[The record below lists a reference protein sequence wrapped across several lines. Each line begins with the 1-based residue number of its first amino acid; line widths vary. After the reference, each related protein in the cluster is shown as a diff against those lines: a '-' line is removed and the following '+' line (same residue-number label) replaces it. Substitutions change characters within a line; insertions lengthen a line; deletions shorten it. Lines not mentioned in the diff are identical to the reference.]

1 MNPIDEIRKE
11 MENASARSDLDK
23 IGGLRLKEGN
33 RWVDE
38 ALALPDPVLHFH
50 GMIAE
55 NEITVIFAAAGVGK
69 SILAVQ
75 IAEEI
80 ARTRTVLYIDL
91 ELSDKQF
98 QKRYTMGDTP
108 HRFPETFIRAV
119 LDEDDPDAV
128 DLEQCVISSIE
139 AAASRGIQVVI
150 LDNLSYACRRS
161 ESAEETA
168 LLMQKLKHI
177 TRINGMTLIV
187 VAHTPKRYF
196 SSPLTRDD
204 LAGSHKLMVAFDA
217 AIAIGEVVEN
227 KHQRYIKQVKVRSAE
242 MVYDTESVLL
252 CELADDDGWLHFK
265 FLGTASERELIKIS
279 DPRMMEVMKLHAD
292 GCSLREI
299 AHRTKV
305 SKSTVDRWI
314 KANSTAVP
322 GVPSV
327 PSVLGTGQT
336 GQMGQWDNDDLPE

>member
-1 MNPIDEIRKE
+1 
-11 MENASARSDLDK
+11 
-23 IGGLRLKEGN
+23 
-33 RWVDE
+33 
-38 ALALPDPVLHFH
+38 VLHFH

-80 ARTRTVLYIDL
+80 ALTRKVLYIDL

-98 QKRYTMGDTP
+98 QKRYTMGGAP
-108 HRFPETFIRAV
+108 HRFPSTLIRAV
-119 LDEDDPDAV
+119 LDEDDPNVV

-139 AAASRGIQVVI
+139 AAASSGIQVVI

-161 ESAEETA
+161 ESSEESV
-168 LLMQKLKHI
+168 LLMQTLKHI
-177 TRINGMTLIV
+177 SKSHGLTLIV

-196 SSPLTRDD
+196 NSPLTRDD

-217 AIAIGEVVEN
+217 AIAIGEVAEN
-227 KHQRYIKQVKVRSAE
+227 KRQRYIKQVKVRSAE

-252 CELADDDGWLHFK
+252 CELTDEDGWLHFG
-265 FLGTASERELIKIS
+265 FIGTASEWELIKIS
-279 DPRMMEVMKLHAD
+279 DPRMMEVMSLHAQ
-292 GCSLREI
+292 GSSLRDI
-299 AHRTKV
+299 ADKTGI

-314 KANSTAVP
+314 KSSSKSVP
-322 GVPSV
+322 GVPTV
-327 PSVLGTGQT
+327 PYVPGTGHP
-336 GQMGQWDNDDLPE
+336 GQMGQRDNDDLPE